1 MKSLVEKFKPLL
13 EKRIF
18 SKMLVLLLLVPVILL
33 LILDYL
39 NLESPLFAFNDKFYF
54 ELTWKGR
61 LFYLIASWL
70 ILVESI
76 FRTEKKGE
84 RIEWK
89 TFAFS
94 IAFALIPLFYVISV
108 NFWGFDKFIYDL
120 GKSLGSSFLGD
131 GWPLA
136 VEYFIFGICYAI
148 SLAVVY
154 RRQTLSTY
162 GIPLTIILGWGTFY
176 MLDNFYPYQAFK
188 PFQFLTVPT
197 AGFAV
202 SFLYLIGLTPKMEF
216 NPYHPIPYYRDAPVV
231 TLMEL
236 NPYGKNPTALI
247 MWPCAGI
254 HSLFLYTVIMLFFL
268 KDLAMS
274 RVKKFSY
281 FLVGFIVTYF
291 VNVFRIVSWF
301 LVHLYY
307 GGEAAEFFH
316 NNIGELYFFGWMLLY
331 LAIIVLIESGRFRN
345 LICFIRRKL
354 TR

>member
-1 MKSLVEKFKPLL
+1 MKSLVEKFKPIL

-18 SKMLVLLLLVPVILL
+18 SKMLALLLLVPVILL

-89 TFAFS
+89 TFAVS

-108 NFWGFDKFIYDL
+108 NFWGLDKFIYDL
-120 GKSLGSSFLGD
+120 GEKIGSNFSVKEWFLPI
-131 GWPLA
+131 GWPIA
-136 VEYFIFGICYAI
+136 FEYFVFGICYAI

-176 MLDNFYPYQAFK
+176 MLDNFYPEATFK

-202 SFLYLIGLTPKMEF
+202 SFLYLIGLTPVMSF
-216 NPYHPIPYYRDAPVV
+216 HPNWDAPYVK
-231 TLMEL
+231 LMEL
-236 NPYGKNPTALI
+236 DPYGENPTALI
-247 MWPCAGI
+247 AWPCAGI
-254 HSLFLYTVIMLFFL
+254 HSLFLYIVIMLFFL

-281 FLVGFIVTYF
+281 FLVGFVGTYF

-307 GGEAAEFFH
+307 GKEAADFFH

-345 LICFIRRKL
+345 LIGSIRSKL
-354 TR
+354 AR